1 MQRAPDS
8 QASLD
13 VIFNYSLFDHAHIT
27 KNVGSK
33 LTWRTQARNENSI
46 LEENL
51 RIKLN
56 MLKFSILIQK
66 SNGYRGIQDVYIFLF
81 S

>member
-8 QASLD
+8 QALLD

-33 LTWRTQARNENSI
+33 LTWRTQART
-46 LEENL
+46 ENL
-51 RIKLN
+51 I
-56 MLKFSILIQK
+56 LKENLKI
-66 SNGYRGIQDVYIFLF
+66 
-81 S
+81 